1 PLVPQLRDL
10 MQAYVV
16 VSESRVGEECID
28 PITYPELEEEANQK
42 YAIQPVPFQVA
53 DRYQASVVNSYFNVL
68 VQYGDEYQV
77 LGFRELIEI
86 KARGEGDLDVQ
97 LRNPEH
103 DLTRAIRKVLHTYQ
117 AGGNLFD
124 TVKGELTFNA
134 YISAEDRLPQPL
146 QAFKQVV
153 TAQVEKMQQQ
163 SQGRLQVNVL
173 DPDANGGALGQQ
185 ILQDYGFQPMA
196 SNLFGDDRFYFYL
209 TLGQGEQ
216 VVQIPLDDLSET
228 SFERNLSSAIK
239 RFASG

>member
-1 PLVPQLRDL
+1 SSDL
-10 MQAYVV
+10 
-16 VSESRVGEECID
+16 
-28 PITYPELEEEANQK
+28 
-42 YAIQPVPFQVA
+42 
-53 DRYQASVVNSYFNVL
+53 
-68 VQYGDEYQV
+68 
-77 LGFRELIEI
+77 
-86 KARGEGDLDVQ
+86 
-97 LRNPEH
+97 
-103 DLTRAIRKVLHTYQ
+103 
-117 AGGNLFD
+117 
-124 TVKGELTFNA
+124 ELTFNA

-216 VVQIPLDDLSET
+216 VVRSE
-228 SFERNLSSAIK
+228 ERRVGKECRS
-239 RFASG
+239 RWWM